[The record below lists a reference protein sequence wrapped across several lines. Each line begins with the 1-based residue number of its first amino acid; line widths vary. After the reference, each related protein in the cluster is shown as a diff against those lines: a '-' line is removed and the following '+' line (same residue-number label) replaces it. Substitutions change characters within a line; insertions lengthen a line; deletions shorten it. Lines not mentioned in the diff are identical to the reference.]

1 MNAQH
6 YNFGHRWFEQLAWL
20 EFYSTGAESSDPE
33 RAMTSATSPRTR
45 ERTSARRGP
54 VLLGLAASTLL
65 TVLVIVGSRN
75 LEHYDAA
82 LFGYTVASIVAF
94 GAVAFR
100 YALWLQRPATRVYWR
115 RGWKL
120 YLQRKKFLQNTASAV
135 RTFANNLVEQRFIFR
150 RGFSRW
156 LMHFLIMWGCI
167 ISALI
172 TFPLVFGWVH
182 FKLEGDL
189 GYRVYV
195 FGFPLNLM
203 QGRSLIAWITFHALD
218 FTAVMVIAGCAI
230 AIHRRLR
237 DRGAIALQQF
247 TLDFVPHM
255 LLIAISVTGL
265 MLTASSLW
273 LHGYMYHFIALTHQA
288 TVIMTL
294 FYLPFGKLF
303 HVVQR
308 PASIGVELYQ
318 ERARDMA
325 QANCARCG
333 AEFVAQLWL
342 EDLKTVVDQLGFD
355 YSMGDGKTL
364 QDYCPRCKR
373 IMRGLA
379 YANLPA
385 ATEKVFAGSRNE
397 SDTK

>member
-1 MNAQH
+1 MNSPSTSRKPL
-6 YNFGHRWFEQLAWL
+6 FLA
-20 EFYSTGAESSDPE
+20 
-33 RAMTSATSPRTR
+33 
-45 ERTSARRGP
+45 
-54 VLLGLAASTLL
+54 LAASFLL
-65 TVLVIVGSRN
+65 TVLIIVGSRN

-82 LFGYTVASIVAF
+82 LFGYTIASVVAF
-94 GAVAFR
+94 GAIVFR

-120 YLQRKKFLQNTASAV
+120 YSQREKFVQNTADAAK
-135 RTFANNLVEQRFIFR
+135 TFATNLVGQRFIFK
-150 RGFSRW
+150 RGFARW
-156 LMHFLIMWGCI
+156 AMHFLIMWGCVL
-167 ISALI
+167 SALI

-189 GYRVYV
+189 GYRAYV
-195 FGFPLNLM
+195 FGFPLNVM
-203 QGRSLIAWITFHALD
+203 QGRSVIAWVTFHALD
-218 FTAVMVIAGCAI
+218 FTALMVIAGCAI

-318 ERARDMA
+318 QRAREMP
-325 QANCARCG
+325 QARCARCG
-333 AEFVAQLWL
+333 SEFVAQLWL
-342 EDLKTVVDQLGFD
+342 DDLKTVVDKLGFD
-355 YSMGDGKTL
+355 YEMKDGVTL

-373 IMRGLA
+373 ILRMHA
-379 YANLPA
+379 YANLPQA
-385 ATEKVFAGSRNE
+385 HEKVFQGSRNTSE
-397 SDTK
+397 HS

>member
-1 MNAQH
+1 MENV
-6 YNFGHRWFEQLAWL
+6 
-20 EFYSTGAESSDPE
+20 SSYQD
-33 RAMTSATSPRTR
+33 RASVNYRNPTII
-45 ERTSARRGP
+45 GI
-54 VLLGLAASTLL
+54 AASAVL
-65 TVLVIVGSRN
+65 TALVIIGSRN
-75 LEHYDAA
+75 LENFDSA

-94 GAVAFR
+94 GAIFFR
-100 YALWLQRPATRVYWR
+100 YAIWLQRPATRAYFL
-115 RGWKL
+115 RGLKL
-120 YLQRKKFLQNTASAV
+120 FFQKGKLTKNSGVAAKTVA
-135 RTFANNLVEQRFIFR
+135 TNLIEQRFIFKR
-150 RGFSRW
+150 DRVRW
-156 LMHFLIMWGCI
+156 LMHLLIMWGCI
-167 ISALI
+167 LSAAV
-172 TFPLVFGWVH
+172 TFPLVFGWVS
-182 FKLEGDL
+182 FRLEGDT
-189 GYRVYV
+189 GYRAYV

-203 QGRSLIAWITFHALD
+203 EGRSLIAWVTFHALD
-218 FTAVMVIAGCAI
+218 FTAIMVIAGCAI

-318 ERARDMA
+318 ERAREMP
-325 QANCARCG
+325 QARCARCG

-342 EDLKTVVDQLGFD
+342 DDLKTVVDKLGFD

-373 IMRGLA
+373 VMRGLA
-379 YANLPA
+379 YANLPET
-385 ATEKVFAGSRNE
+385 TEKVFRGSRID
-397 SDTK
+397 S